1 MPIGFRDVYNP
12 RLRANLSIVKHGT
25 AKKDVAPTTLNGL
38 SANAAA
44 AAIANGE
51 STSVA
56 LVEACLD
63 RIESKD
69 ALVSAWVFVDAELA
83 LTQARSADAASKAGK
98 PAGPLH
104 GVPVGIKD
112 IFDTAD
118 MPTECGSD
126 LYRNRQ
132 PHQDAKAVSLL
143 RGAGAIILG
152 KTVTAELALSAPGAT
167 ANPLDLRRTPGGS
180 SSGSAAA
187 VADFMVPL
195 AVGSQTV
202 GSVIRPA
209 SFCGIVG
216 FKPSFDAIPTGGM
229 HLLARPLDHVGV
241 FARELADISLVV
253 KALMPAQA
261 GAPDFRDASGAG
273 KPLRLGLVRAP
284 VWSEASAIARSRF
297 DTWAADLDLRDGADL
312 GDTFDDAVACQ
323 RLILDANLAA
333 NLGPACESRPEA
345 LEALTRA
352 RVRAGLAIDGP
363 AVEHALARVEEQ
375 KQRLRQVFQDYDAL
389 LTLAAPGEA
398 PQGLSSTGNAV
409 FSAIWTLMGV
419 PVVTLPMLEGEN
431 GMPIG
436 VQIIGARGADSK
448 LLADAGRILAM
459 SSTRGG

>member
-1 MPIGFRDVYNP
+1 MTSVTIG
-12 RLRANLSIVKHGT
+12 
-25 AKKDVAPTTLNGL
+25 KDPPAPPLNAL
-38 SANAAA
+38 SANTAAA
-44 AAIANGE
+44 AMASGE

-69 ALVSAWVFVDAELA
+69 ALVCAWAFVDAELA
-83 LTQARSADAASKAGK
+83 LTQARAADAAREAGK
-98 PAGPLH
+98 PVGPLH

-132 PHQDAKAVSLL
+132 PRRDAEAVSLL
-143 RGAGAIILG
+143 RGAGAVILG

-209 SFCGIVG
+209 SFCGIIG
-216 FKPSFDAIPTGGM
+216 FKPSFGAIPTGGM
-229 HLLARPLDHVGV
+229 HILAQALDHVGL
-241 FARELADISLVV
+241 FARDLADISLLA

-261 GAPDFRDASGAG
+261 AAPDPRNASHAG
-273 KPLRLGLVRAP
+273 KPPRIGLVRAP
-284 VWSEASAIARSRF
+284 VWSEASADARSRF
-297 DTWAADLDLRDGADL
+297 DTWTEDLGLHDGADL
-312 GDTFDDAVACQ
+312 GEPFHDAVACQ
-323 RLILDANLAA
+323 RLILDASLAT
-333 NLGPACESRPEA
+333 NLGSAYESRPEA
-345 LEALTRA
+345 LRAATRD
-352 RVRAGLAIDGP
+352 RVRAGLSIEP
-363 AVEHALARVEEQ
+363 SAVKRALARVKEQ
-375 KQRLRQVFQDYDAL
+375 GQHLRQLFQDYDAL

-398 PQGLSSTGNAV
+398 PVGLSSTGNAV

-419 PVVTLPMLEGEN
+419 PALTLPMLEGEN

-436 VQIIGARGADSK
+436 VQVIGARGADAK
-448 LLADAGRILAM
+448 LLADAARILSMA
-459 SSTRGG
+459 SIQGG

>member
-1 MPIGFRDVYNP
+1 MTRTTVKQNP
-12 RLRANLSIVKHGT
+12 
-25 AKKDVAPTTLNGL
+25 APATLNGL

-44 AAIANGE
+44 AAIVNGE

-56 LVEACLD
+56 LVEACLG

-83 LTQARSADAASKAGK
+83 LAQARDADAANERGK
-98 PAGPLH
+98 PVGPLH

-132 PHQDAKAVSLL
+132 PRQDAEAVSLL
-143 RGAGAIILG
+143 RRAGAIILG

-216 FKPSFDAIPTGGM
+216 FKPSFGAIPTGGM
-229 HLLARPLDHVGV
+229 HLLAQPLDHVGM
-241 FARELADISLVV
+241 FARELADISLMA

-261 GAPDFRDASGAG
+261 GTPDSRNASDAG

-284 VWSEASAIARSRF
+284 VWSEASADARSRF
-297 DTWAADLDLRDGADL
+297 DSWAEDLGLHDGADL
-312 GDTFDDAVACQ
+312 GDTFHDAVACQ
-323 RLILDANLAA
+323 RLILDASLAA
-333 NLGPACESRPEA
+333 NLGSAYESRPEA
-345 LEALTRA
+345 LKAVTRD
-352 RVRAGLAIDGP
+352 RVRAGLTIEP
-363 AVEHALARVEEQ
+363 TAVKRALARVEEQ
-375 KQRLRQVFQDYDAL
+375 KQRLAQVFQDYDAL

-398 PQGLSSTGNAV
+398 PVGLSSTGNAV

-419 PVVTLPMLEGEN
+419 PVVILPMLEGEN

-436 VQIIGARGADSK
+436 VQLIGARGADAK

-459 SSTRGG
+459 SSTRS

>member
-1 MPIGFRDVYNP
+1 MT
-12 RLRANLSIVKHGT
+12 RATVQQD
-25 AKKDVAPTTLNGL
+25 AAPATLNGL

-44 AAIANGE
+44 AAIVNGE

-63 RIESKD
+63 RIESED

-83 LTQARSADAASKAGK
+83 LAQARDADAANEAGK
-98 PAGPLH
+98 PVGPLH

-126 LYRNRQ
+126 LYRDRQ
-132 PHQDAKAVSLL
+132 PHRDADAVSLL

-195 AVGSQTV
+195 ALGSQTV

-216 FKPSFDAIPTGGM
+216 FKPSFGTIPTGGM
-229 HLLARPLDHVGV
+229 HLLAQPLDHVGM
-241 FARELADISLVV
+241 FARELADISLMV
-253 KALMPAQA
+253 KAMMPAQA
-261 GAPDFRDASGAG
+261 GTPDSRDAG

-284 VWSEASAIARSRF
+284 VWSEASTDARSRF
-297 DTWAADLDLRDGADL
+297 DTWAADRGMHDRADL
-312 GDTFDDAVACQ
+312 GDTFHDAVACQ
-323 RLILDANLAA
+323 RLILDSSLATS
-333 NLGPACESRPEA
+333 LGSACESRPEA
-345 LEALTRA
+345 LKAVTRA
-352 RVRAGLAIDGP
+352 RVRAGLTIEPSG
-363 AVEHALARVEEQ
+363 VNRALARVEEQ

-398 PQGLSSTGNAV
+398 PVGLSSTGNAV

-436 VQIIGARGADSK
+436 VQVIGARGADAK
-448 LLADAGRILAM
+448 LLADAARILSMA
-459 SSTRGG
+459 STQA

>member
-1 MPIGFRDVYNP
+1 MT
-12 RLRANLSIVKHGT
+12 RATG
-25 AKKDVAPTTLNGL
+25 KKDAAPATLNTL

-44 AAIANGE
+44 AAIVSGDT
-51 STSVA
+51 TSVA

-63 RIESKD
+63 CIESKD
-69 ALVSAWVFVDAELA
+69 ALVSAWVFVDVELA
-83 LTQARSADAASKAGK
+83 LAQARDADAASGAGK
-98 PAGPLH
+98 PVGPLH

-132 PHQDAKAVSLL
+132 PHQDAEAVSLL

-187 VADFMVPL
+187 VADFMAPL

-216 FKPSFDAIPTGGM
+216 FKPSFGAIPTGGM
-229 HLLARPLDHVGV
+229 HILAQALDHVGM
-241 FARELADISLVV
+241 FARDLADISLMA

-261 GAPDFRDASGAG
+261 GAPDTRNASHAG
-273 KPLRLGLVRAP
+273 KPPRIGLVRAP
-284 VWSEASAIARSRF
+284 VWSEASADARSRF
-297 DTWAADLDLRDGADL
+297 DTWAEDLGMHDRADL
-312 GDTFDDAVACQ
+312 GDTFHDAVACQ
-323 RLILDANLAA
+323 RLILNASLAT
-333 NLGPACESRPEA
+333 NLGPAYESKPEA
-345 LEALTRA
+345 LRAATRD
-352 RVRAGLAIDGP
+352 RVRAGLTIDSS
-363 AVEHALARVEEQ
+363 AVNRALTRVEEQ
-375 KQRLRQVFQDYDAL
+375 KQHLRQLFQDYDAL

-398 PQGLSSTGNAV
+398 PVGLSSTGNAV

-419 PVVTLPMLEGEN
+419 PAVTLPMLEGEN

-436 VQIIGARGADSK
+436 IQVIGARGADAK
-448 LLADAGRILAM
+448 LLADAARILSM
-459 SSTRGG
+459 SSTGMTAGDDAPVDVAGN